1 MTSAPHNQAVLGLLP
16 YVLTDIDTNG
26 AFTTNQ
32 TRQRQCE
39 GALVGIFFQAL
50 YEAFQTN
57 IPCLAKDFE
66 PCGVTL

>member
-1 MTSAPHNQAVLGLLP
+1 MAKPPHNQVVLGLLSHIFA
-16 YVLTDIDTNG
+16 DIDTNG
-26 AFTTNQ
+26 TFTTNQ

-39 GALVGIFFQAL
+39 GALVGIFFQAF

-66 PCGVTL
+66 PCGITL